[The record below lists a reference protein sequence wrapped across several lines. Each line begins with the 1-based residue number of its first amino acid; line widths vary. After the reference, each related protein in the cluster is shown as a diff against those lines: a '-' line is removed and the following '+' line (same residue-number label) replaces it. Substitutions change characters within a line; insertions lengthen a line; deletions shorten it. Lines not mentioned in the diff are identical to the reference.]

1 MPMVKDPL
9 SVDWSFLRNP
19 PPTALAAACA
29 LAHRAAQ
36 WPARAARANLAP
48 LPDDSHSNFEWD
60 AGRMALVTQP
70 LKDKVRV
77 GLRVGVHELVFA
89 KGAHTEAFTLAQ
101 ASDADAGHWLD
112 AKLATEGLQPASG
125 AKLPYDMPPAL
136 FARAPAEAPG
146 LATLGGWFAAAA
158 QVLEEQRK
166 KHRRDAPG
174 PVRCWPHHFDIAV
187 QFGLGEGAAIAI
199 GLSPGDAYFAQP
211 YFYLS
216 PYPPPATDEL
226 PPLPPGGRWHTRGF
240 FGAVATAVELLAQPD
255 PRAALLQ
262 VLEAAFEESRRRLR
276 G

>member
-9 SVDWSFLRNP
+9 PVDWSFLRNP
-19 PPTALAAACA
+19 PPTMLAAACA

-48 LPDDSHSNFEWD
+48 VPDDSHASLEWD

-70 LKDKVRV
+70 LDDKVRV

-89 KGAHTEAFTLAQ
+89 SGAHTEAFPLAH
-101 ASDADAGHWLD
+101 AADADAGHWLD
-112 AKLATEGLQPASG
+112 ARLAGEGLQLASG
-125 AKLPYDMPPAL
+125 AQLPYDMPPAL
-136 FARAPAEAPG
+136 FARAPAEAPR
-146 LATLGGWFAAAA
+146 LAALGGWFAAAA
-158 QVLEEQRK
+158 QVLEELRR

-187 QFGLGEGAAIAI
+187 LFDLGKGAAIGI

-216 PYPPPATDEL
+216 PTPPPATDEL
-226 PPLPPGGRWHTRGF
+226 PPLPPGGRWHARGF

-255 PRAALLQ
+255 PRAALLR
-262 VLEAAFEESRRRLR
+262 VLEAAFEESRRRLQ

>member
-1 MPMVKDPL
+1 MVKDPP

-19 PPTALAAACA
+19 PPTTLAAACA

-48 LPDDSHSNFEWD
+48 VPDDSHSSLEWD
-60 AGRMALVTQP
+60 ADRMALVTQP
-70 LKDKVRV
+70 LKDQVRV

-89 KGAHTEAFTLAQ
+89 KGAHTEAFPLAY
-101 ASDADAGHWLD
+101 AADADAGHWLD
-112 AKLATEGLQPASG
+112 ARLAGEGLQLASS
-125 AKLPYDMPPAL
+125 AQLPYEMPPAL
-136 FARAPAEAPG
+136 FARAPAEAPR
-146 LATLGGWFAAAA
+146 LAALGGWFAAAA
-158 QVLEEQRK
+158 QILEAQRK
-166 KHRRDAPG
+166 RHRRHAPG

-187 QFGLGEGAAIAI
+187 LFDLGEGAAIGI

-216 PYPPPATDEL
+216 PTPPPPAEDEL
-226 PPLPPGGRWHTRGF
+226 PPLPPAGRWHTRGF

-262 VLEAAFEESRRRLR
+262 VLEAAFEQSRRRLK